1 VTIQKTS
8 SEVIAM
14 SDIQVKSDAVISVYV
29 DPSVKPTVQTIR
41 DWLAEVDRLHI
52 PSDHVLEDCVLDLV
66 YRSEILDDI
75 LGESSLGVEGYDIL
89 VGMPR

>member
-1 VTIQKTS
+1 MGEVNSAACI
-8 SEVIAM
+8 EVIL
-14 SDIQVKSDAVISVYV
+14 DGRTC
-29 DPSVKPTVQTIR
+29 TVQDVR

-52 PSDHVLEDCVLDLV
+52 PNDTVLDECFLALF
-66 YRSEILDDI
+66 YRSQIVDDI

>member
-1 VTIQKTS
+1 MADVHS
-8 SEVIAM
+8 SASI
-14 SDIQVKSDAVISVYV
+14 DIYLESGSA
-29 DPSVKPTVQTIR
+29 TVQNVR

-52 PSDHVLEDCVLDLV
+52 PNDTRLEDCVLGVV

-75 LGESSLGVEGYDIL
+75 LGESDLGVEGYDIL

>member
-1 VTIQKTS
+1 MADVNSAACI
-8 SEVIAM
+8 EVIL
-14 SDIQVKSDAVISVYV
+14 DGRTC
-29 DPSVKPTVQTIR
+29 TVQDVR

-52 PSDHVLEDCVLDLV
+52 PSDTRLEDCLLDLV
-66 YRSEILDDI
+66 YRSDILDEI

>member
-1 VTIQKTS
+1 MADVRS
-8 SEVIAM
+8 SA
-14 SDIQVKSDAVISVYV
+14 SISVYLE
-29 DPSVKPTVQTIR
+29 SGAATVQDVR

-52 PSDHVLEDCVLDLV
+52 PSDTRLEDCLLDLV
-66 YRSEILDDI
+66 YRSDILDEI

>member
-1 VTIQKTS
+1 MAEVHS
-8 SEVIAM
+8 SASI
-14 SDIQVKSDAVISVYV
+14 DIYLESGSA
-29 DPSVKPTVQTIR
+29 TVQDVR

-52 PSDHVLEDCVLDLV
+52 PSDTRLEDCVLGVV

-75 LGESSLGVEGYDIL
+75 LGESDLGVEGYDIL

>member
-1 VTIQKTS
+1 MAEVHS
-8 SEVIAM
+8 SASI
-14 SDIQVKSDAVISVYV
+14 DVYLE
-29 DPSVKPTVQTIR
+29 SGSATVQDVR

-52 PSDHVLEDCVLDLV
+52 PSDTRLEDCVLGVV

-75 LGESSLGVEGYDIL
+75 LGESDLGVEGYDIL

>member
-1 VTIQKTS
+1 MAEVHS
-8 SEVIAM
+8 SASI
-14 SDIQVKSDAVISVYV
+14 DVYLE
-29 DPSVKPTVQTIR
+29 SGSATVQDVR

>member
-1 VTIQKTS
+1 MADVCSSATI
-8 SEVIAM
+8 
-14 SDIQVKSDAVISVYV
+14 DIFLESPGA
-29 DPSVKPTVQTIR
+29 TVQDVR

-52 PSDHVLEDCVLDLV
+52 PNDTRLEDCVLGVV
-66 YRSEILDDI
+66 YRSEILDNI

>member
-1 VTIQKTS
+1 M
-8 SEVIAM
+8 SEVHSSASI
-14 SDIQVKSDAVISVYV
+14 DIYLESGSA
-29 DPSVKPTVQTIR
+29 TVQDVR

-52 PSDHVLEDCVLDLV
+52 PNETRLEDCVLAVV

-75 LGESSLGVEGYDIL
+75 LGDSSLGVEGYDIL

>member
-1 VTIQKTS
+1 MAHVYS
-8 SEVIAM
+8 SASI
-14 SDIQVKSDAVISVYV
+14 DIYLESGSA
-29 DPSVKPTVQTIR
+29 TVQNVR

-52 PSDHVLEDCVLDLV
+52 PNDTRLEDCVLGVV

-75 LGESSLGVEGYDIL
+75 LGESDLGVEGYDIL

>member
-1 VTIQKTS
+1 MAEVKSTACI
-8 SEVIAM
+8 EVILD
-14 SDIQVKSDAVISVYV
+14 SRSC
-29 DPSVKPTVQTIR
+29 TVQDVR

-52 PSDHVLEDCVLDLV
+52 PNDTALDECILAV
-66 YRSEILDDI
+66 FYRSQIVDDI

>member
-1 VTIQKTS
+1 MADVHS
-8 SEVIAM
+8 SASI
-14 SDIQVKSDAVISVYV
+14 DIYLESGSA
-29 DPSVKPTVQTIR
+29 TVQDVR

-52 PSDHVLEDCVLDLV
+52 PSDTRLEDCVLGVV

-75 LGESSLGVEGYDIL
+75 LGESDLGVEGYDIL